1 IEEAV
6 LASWAAD
13 GTFAASVAA
22 RPAGD
27 GGSNEYV
34 FYDGPPFA
42 NGLPH
47 YGHLLTGF
55 VKDVVPRYQT
65 MRGRRVERRFG
76 WDCHGLP
83 AEIDAERE
91 LGVSGRGPIT
101 EYGIDRFNDFCR
113 RSVLRY
119 TEEWRRYVTRQ
130 ARWVDFEND
139 YKTMDPSYME
149 SVMWAF
155 KQLWDRSLLYEAY
168 RVLPYCWECETP
180 LSNAETRQDD
190 AYRDRQDPALTVAFT
205 LEPDPA
211 APPLV
216 AGPLQLWVW
225 TTTPWTLPSNLAVAV
240 GPTLEY
246 AVVDLPGGQRVVLGE
261 ETLASYESE
270 LSEATRVGTVRGD
283 ELVGRSYRPL
293 FDYFASTSGAFRILP
308 ADFIATDE
316 GTGIVHLAPGF
327 GEEDQAT
334 CAAYGI
340 EVVCPVDSRTRFT
353 AEVPDFEGLQVFEA
367 NQPVIRALRAAGAVV
382 RVDSYVHPYP
392 HCWRTDT
399 PLVYRA
405 VTSWF
410 VEVTKIRD
418 RLLANN
424 QQITWVPAHVRDGA
438 FGKWLEGARDWS
450 ISRNRFWGAPIPVW
464 RSDDPRYPRID
475 VYGSVE
481 ELEADFGVRPLDL
494 HRPAIDELTRPNP
507 DDPTGRST
515 MRRTSDVL
523 DCWFESG
530 SMPFAQVHYPF
541 ENQDWFEH
549 HFPGDFIVEY
559 VNQSRAWF
567 YNLHVMATALFDRP
581 AFSTCIAHG
590 VVLGDDGRKMSKRLR
605 NFPDPDAMFDVYG
618 ADAMRWFFMSSSIVR
633 GGDLIVDEQGIRSAV
648 RQALLPLWN
657 AWYFFTLYAN
667 ADGRRADLTRNWRT
681 AEAANGAGGAA
692 SPGAAPGVLD
702 RYILA
707 KASAL
712 VVDAGAALD
721 TYDLSRACA
730 AVEAFLDA
738 LDNWYIRR

>member
-1 IEEAV
+1 
-6 LASWAAD
+6 
-13 GTFAASVAA
+13 
-22 RPAGD
+22 
-27 GGSNEYV
+27 
-34 FYDGPPFA
+34 
-42 NGLPH
+42 
-47 YGHLLTGF
+47 
-55 VKDVVPRYQT
+55 
-65 MRGRRVERRFG
+65 M
-76 WDCHGLP
+76 
-83 AEIDAERE
+83 
-91 LGVSGRGPIT
+91 
-101 EYGIDRFNDFCR
+101 
-113 RSVLRY
+113 
-119 TEEWRRYVTRQ
+119 
-130 ARWVDFEND
+130 
-139 YKTMDPSYME
+139 
-149 SVMWAF
+149 
-155 KQLWDRSLLYEAY
+155 
-168 RVLPYCWECETP
+168 
-180 LSNAETRQDD
+180 
-190 AYRDRQDPALTVAFT
+190 
-205 LEPDPA
+205 
-211 APPLV
+211 
-216 AGPLQLWVW
+216 W

-246 AVVDLPGGQRVVLGE
+246 AVLDLPGGPRVVLGE
-261 ETLASYESE
+261 ETLGSYESE
-270 LSEATRVGTVRGD
+270 LSGATRVGTVRGD

-308 ADFIATDE
+308 ADFVATDE

-367 NQPVIRALRAAGAVV
+367 NQPVIRALRTADAVV

-424 QQITWVPAHVRDGA
+424 QQIAWVPAHVRDGA

-475 VYGSVE
+475 VYGSVD

-667 ADGRRADLTRNWRT
+667 ADGRRADLTRDWRT
-681 AEAANGAGGAA
+681 QEGASRG
-692 SPGAAPGVLD
+692 SAPGVLD

-721 TYDLSRACA
+721 GYDLSRACA

-738 LDNWYIRR
+738 LDNWYIRRSRERFWGTRSNHDGEEDSPDGGSSTQNAFDTLGTVLEVLCRVAAPLAPLVTEEVWRGLTGGRSVHLTDWPDAGALPADPELVATMDRVREVCSAAHSIRKEQRLRARLPLASLTVADVAAKDLRAVRRPHRRRGQRQGSAADRGGGPGGRAVPDGGVQGRRPSPRSRHPSGGPGRQGGRLGGPR